1 MTTPIPP
8 QGIFLVINIKHNAV
22 VVMQLSNGHSTV
34 LIGPSKACLVIMILR
49 VHVLNNM
56 AE

>member
-1 MTTPIPP
+1 MATA
-8 QGIFLVINIKHNAV
+8 QYL
-22 VVMQLSNGHSTV
+22 
-34 LIGPSKACLVIMILR
+34 GPSKACLVIMILR

>member
-1 MTTPIPP
+1 MLYS
-8 QGIFLVINIKHNAV
+8 GNAV
-22 VVMQLSNGHSTV
+22 EHYGHSTV

>member
-8 QGIFLVINIKHNAV
+8 QGIFLVFNIKYNAV